1 MHNQPNISVIITC
14 YNCEN
19 FVSRAIDSVLNQT
32 LSPLEIILV
41 NNNST
46 DNTVDVLKKYQL
58 LYPNNIRIVNETKQ
72 GAPAARNKGLY
83 EAMGD
88 WIQFLDADDELM
100 PEKLE
105 SQYSIAEKSNS
116 ALVVSPYTMKGF
128 RNNKLFMV
136 TRSLEYP
143 DFWLGLIRSRLGITS
158 ANLWKREYLLA
169 VSGWDEILISSQE
182 YDLMFRILQIHPVV
196 AFDYKNLTI
205 IHILSSE
212 SVSRGGGKMK
222 GLQILKSRI
231 GLRLRIKEYLLSEDL
246 LTKPRAY
253 YLDRFIY
260 KQLYLHYRF
269 YPETVTSMLMKIN
282 LSIKIFDRVVGNY
295 FIFKMNLKKLLK
307 LGKI

>member
-1 MHNQPNISVIITC
+1 MSCQLNISVIITC

-32 LSPLEIILV
+32 LSPLEVILV

-58 LYPNNIRIVNETKQ
+58 LHPNNIRVINETKQ

-83 EAMGD
+83 EARGG
-88 WIQFLDADDELM
+88 WIQFLDADDELL

-116 ALVVSPYTMKGF
+116 ALVVSPYIIKGF
-128 RNNKLFMV
+128 RNNRPFEV
-136 TRSLEYP
+136 TRSLES

-158 ANLWKREYLLA
+158 ANLWKRKYLLD
-169 VSGWDEILISSQE
+169 VNGWDENLISSQE
-182 YDLMFRILQIHPVV
+182 YDLMLRILQIHPVV

-205 IHILSSE
+205 IHLLSSE

-222 GLQILKSRI
+222 GLQILESRI
-231 GLRLRIKEYLLSEDL
+231 GLRLRIKDYLISEDL
-246 LTKPRAY
+246 LSTPRAY
-253 YLDRFIY
+253 YLDRFVY

-269 YPETVTSMLMKIN
+269 YPDAVTKMLLKIN
-282 LSIKIFDRVVGNY
+282 LRIKMYDRIVGNY
-295 FIFKMNLKKLLK
+295 FMFKMNLKKILK
-307 LGKI
+307 LDKV

>member
-1 MHNQPNISVIITC
+1 MSCQLNISVIITC

-32 LSPLEIILV
+32 LSPLEVILV

-58 LYPNNIRIVNETKQ
+58 LHPNKIRVINETNQ

-83 EAMGD
+83 EARGE

-116 ALVVSPYTMKGF
+116 ALVVSPYTIKGF
-128 RNNKLFMV
+128 RNNRPFEV
-136 TRSLEYP
+136 TRSLES

-158 ANLWKREYLLA
+158 ANLWKRKYLLD
-169 VSGWDEILISSQE
+169 VRGWDEVLISSQE

-212 SVSRGGGKMK
+212 SVSRGGGTMK
-222 GLQILKSRI
+222 GLQILESRV
-231 GLRLRIKEYLLSEDL
+231 GLRLRIKEYLISKDL
-246 LTKPRAY
+246 LSKPRAY
-253 YLDRFIY
+253 YLDRFVY

-269 YPETVTSMLMKIN
+269 YPDAVTKMLLKIN
-282 LSIKIFDRVVGNY
+282 LRIKMYDRVVGNY
-295 FIFKMNLKKLLK
+295 FMFKMNLKNMLK
-307 LGKI
+307 LDKV

>member
-1 MHNQPNISVIITC
+1 MSCQLNISVIITC

-32 LSPLEIILV
+32 LSPLEVILV

-58 LYPNNIRIVNETKQ
+58 LHPNNIRVINETNQ

-83 EAMGD
+83 EARGE

-116 ALVVSPYTMKGF
+116 ALVVSPYTIKGF
-128 RNNKLFMV
+128 RNNRPFAV
-136 TRSLEYP
+136 TRSLES

-158 ANLWKREYLLA
+158 ANLWKRKYLLD
-169 VSGWDEILISSQE
+169 VKGWDEVLISSQE

-212 SVSRGGGKMK
+212 SVSRGGGTMK
-222 GLQILKSRI
+222 GLQILESRI
-231 GLRLRIKEYLLSEDL
+231 GLRLRIKEYLIYKDL
-246 LTKPRAY
+246 LSKPRAY
-253 YLDRFIY
+253 YLDRFVY

-269 YPETVTSMLMKIN
+269 YPDAVTKMLLKIN
-282 LSIKIFDRVVGNY
+282 LRIKMYDRVVGNY
-295 FIFKMNLKKLLK
+295 FMFKMNLKNMLK
-307 LGKI
+307 LDKV